1 MQLKSVFSFLSNNK
15 TLISILGIWLVSISG
30 ILGIWLGDS
39 DWFLSKT
46 PFNLLLCLLLTF
58 WNFPLKNGWRSIL
71 LWSCIYLLG
80 MGVEL
85 VGVHT
90 GILFGN
96 YHYGNNL
103 GQKIGG
109 VPLLIGVNWMI
120 LTFITGSI
128 CKRFIQAKWLVI
140 LCSALLMVI
149 LDFFIEVNAPIFDFW
164 YWDIGYPPLR
174 NFIDWFIIAV
184 LMQTILQD
192 ELYTK
197 KHPFPLHH
205 FTSQLLFF
213 AFFYVIYAF

>member
-1 MQLKSVFSFLSNNK
+1 MQLIAYFSNLDQK
-15 TLISILGIWLVSISG
+15 TKISLFGLWLVTISG

-46 PFNLLLCLLLTF
+46 PFNLLLCLFLTL
-58 WNFPLKNGWRSIL
+58 WNFPLKNGWKSIL
-71 LWSCIYLLG
+71 LWSLIYILG

-90 GILFGN
+90 GLLFGK

-103 GQKIGG
+103 GPKIAG
-109 VPLLIGVNWMI
+109 VPFLIGVNWMI

-128 CKRFIQAKWLVI
+128 CRRFIKQKWLVI
-140 LCSALLMVI
+140 LCSALLMVT
-149 LDFFIEVNAPIFDFW
+149 LDFFIEVNAPRFDFW

-184 LMQTILQD
+184 IMQTILHN

-205 FTSQLLFF
+205 FASQLLFF
-213 AFFYVIYAF
+213 AFFYVIYTF

>member
-1 MQLKSVFSFLSNNK
+1 MQLIAYFSNLDQK
-15 TLISILGIWLVSISG
+15 TKISLFGLWLVTISG

-46 PFNLLLCLLLTF
+46 PFNLLLCLFLTL
-58 WNFPLKNGWRSIL
+58 WNFPLKNGWKSIL
-71 LWSCIYLLG
+71 LWSLLYLLG

-90 GILFGN
+90 SLLFGK

-103 GQKIGG
+103 GPKIAG

-128 CKRFIQAKWLVI
+128 CRRFIAQKWLVI
-140 LCSALLMVI
+140 LCSALLMVT
-149 LDFFIEVNAPIFDFW
+149 LDFFIEVNAPRFDFW

-184 LMQTILQD
+184 IMQTILHN

-205 FTSQLLFF
+205 FASQLLFF
-213 AFFYVIYAF
+213 AFFYVIYTF

>member
-1 MQLKSVFSFLSNNK
+1 MQLIAYFSNLDQK
-15 TLISILGIWLVSISG
+15 TKISLFGLWLVTISG

-46 PFNLLLCLLLTF
+46 PFNLLLCLFLTL
-58 WNFPLKNGWRSIL
+58 WNFPLKNGWKSIL
-71 LWSCIYLLG
+71 LWSLIYILG

-90 GILFGN
+90 GLLFGK

-103 GQKIGG
+103 GPKIAG
-109 VPLLIGVNWMI
+109 VPFLIGVNWMI
-120 LTFITGSI
+120 LPFITGSI
-128 CKRFIQAKWLVI
+128 CRRFIKQKWLVI
-140 LCSALLMVI
+140 LCSALLMVT
-149 LDFFIEVNAPIFDFW
+149 LDFFIEVNAPRFDFW

-184 LMQTILQD
+184 IMQTILHN
-192 ELYTK
+192 ELYSK

-205 FTSQLLFF
+205 FASQLLFF
-213 AFFYVIYAF
+213 AFFYVIYTF